1 MIYPITIYER
11 PPDDKYTQG
20 YREYKW
26 DPMKMLD
33 SENIKEAIVPY
44 GMHLAYVRQMLNT
57 RSTQDKLTPKDW
69 KQLGTAELEYGPQLE
84 WNSWL
89 REEAKALEQQEK
101 SRGFEI
107 SQDQILGESIYA
119 DISSQATFDE
129 HTLSLCHTE
138 AVNALK

>member
-1 MIYPITIYER
+1 MIYPITTYER

-33 SENIKEAIVPY
+33 SKNIKEAIVPY

-57 RSTQDKLTPKDW
+57 RSAQDKLTPKDW

-84 WNSWL
+84 RNSWL
-89 REEAKALEQQEK
+89 REEAEALQQQEK
-101 SRGFEI
+101 SRGLRFPKI
-107 SQDQILGESIYA
+107 KHLVR
-119 DISSQATFDE
+119 
-129 HTLSLCHTE
+129 
-138 AVNALK
+138 AVMLT